1 MTTDV
6 ELDRMYEAAIA
17 DEWEE
22 QNREDPKREA
32 LRIAADKAV
41 GLLEEAW
48 KTLGGAVDE
57 DSKFLDLVCS
67 YCNDMEDLIDS
78 LKAERW

>member
-6 ELDRMYEAAIA
+6 ELDRMYEAAIS

-32 LRIAADKAV
+32 LRIAADKTV
-41 GLLEEAW
+41 GLIEEAW

-67 YCNDMEDLIDS
+67 YCNDMEDLIDN

>member
-32 LRIAADKAV
+32 LRIVADKAV

>member
-22 QNREDPKREA
+22 QNREDPEREA
-32 LRIAADKAV
+32 IAVAIGKAV
-41 GLLEEAW
+41 DLMNEARDV
-48 KTLGGAVDE
+48 LDGAIDE
-57 DSKFLDLVCS
+57 DSKYFDRIVSFCSDIEDLVS
-67 YCNDMEDLIDS
+67 E
-78 LKAERW
+78 LKKGV